1 MLENRKNSINQ
12 LGMFDMVKG
21 ILMLLIIAGHSITD
35 YFHFWE
41 YTDKSSP
48 LFFMSE
54 TASASSLT
62 SSKKIPGAITV

>member
-48 LFFMSE
+48 LFFSY
-54 TASASSLT
+54 
-62 SSKKIPGAITV
+62 